1 MGNPVLKQM
10 NHTNTHR
17 ERERST
23 DISAANLFDDFCDCG
38 IVNDGPAPSLLSLWT
53 RKVGAGQENNNPK
66 TFGWFFFFSFLW
78 AVHFEES

>member
-53 RKVGAGQENNNPK
+53 RRVGAGQENNNPK
-66 TFGWFFFFSFLW
+66 TLR
-78 AVHFEES
+78 